1 MDENAKKSALRMIPY
16 GLYILTVES
25 ESDIAASTVNWVT
38 QTSFQPPL
46 IVVGVK
52 VDSNSYKL
60 IKEVRKFA
68 LNILGKG
75 QADLAYAF
83 FKPSVKEDG
92 RISGQSYKSGETGS
106 PIIDA
111 AMAFVECTVSDIVEK
126 GDHATV
132 IGEVVNAGMNMEVE
146 GRPDDAVLWLKDLGE
161 KVFYGG

>member
-1 MDENAKKSALRMIPY
+1 M
-16 GLYILTVES
+16 
-25 ESDIAASTVNWVT
+25 
-38 QTSFQPPL
+38 

-60 IKEVRKFA
+60 IKEVKKFA

-75 QADLAYAF
+75 QTDLAYAF

-111 AMAFVECTVSDIVEK
+111 AVAFVECTVSDIVEK

-146 GRPDDAVLWLKDLGE
+146 GRPDDAILWLKDLGE